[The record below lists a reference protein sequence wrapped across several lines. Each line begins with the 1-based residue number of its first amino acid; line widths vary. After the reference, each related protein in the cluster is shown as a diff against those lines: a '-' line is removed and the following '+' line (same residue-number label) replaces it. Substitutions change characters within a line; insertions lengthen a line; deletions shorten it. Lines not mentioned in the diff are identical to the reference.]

1 MAACYNIIIG
11 CHLGL
16 TVVYLNNAAR
26 QTIEILIV
34 LVAQVLGKEKKCE
47 LVQPK
52 HA

>member
-16 TVVYLNNAAR
+16 TVIYLNNAAR

-34 LVAQVLGKEKKCE
+34 LVAASTRKREE
-47 LVQPK
+47 MRISST
-52 HA
+52 